1 LLFVFSDAQ
10 SCNLKVENNIKVKMS
25 IKKDS
30 HTVVERLSLELLDK
44 TGRGKEKDNEL
55 HTLTTHAT
63 M

>member
-1 LLFVFSDAQ
+1 
-10 SCNLKVENNIKVKMS
+10 MS

-55 HTLTTHAT
+55 HMLITHAT